1 MAEKLYKQVFVHVLE
16 IAGSKSRIC
25 AIGEDEWSAFWVP
38 TDKLTDPKAPRIPI
52 WRQQVNTVA
61 ANLPSVDSELLREEV
76 ALVSSIRIICPAR
89 LEENAR
95 QLFDREGVVYPENWR
110 GTELGKRGGTTEQR
124 SLSATVCIPRFM
136 LSNGLVLAME
146 AAGAK
151 LRNGFVI
158 FNNFEYILKLLVDG
172 KSTGWKITKSV

>member
-1 MAEKLYKQVFVHVLE
+1 MAEKLYKQAFVHVLE

-110 GTELGKRGGTTEQR
+110 GTELGKRGGTTETG
-124 SLSATVCIPRFM
+124 SEKWHDWKPLE
-136 LSNGLVLAME
+136 NG
-146 AAGAK
+146 AAPFTCAFDTE
-151 LRNGFVI
+151 RNQC
-158 FNNFEYILKLLVDG
+158 K
-172 KSTGWKITKSV
+172 KTKKPVVN